1 MSLNNMQIYVEE
13 DRNKIPKNNEL
24 HNFHFVGDLVA
35 LQKLPHSNSCSCHAK
50 HDKVACECVGE
61 VSFATKK
68 GVQKLLEIYGP
79 GGESDVYTPR
89 AVVMLRLATLFSPGF
104 AWDTVPLNIKI
115 LCDGKMVKLPLCV
128 RSELTALPV
137 GRRKEPIDIT
147 CYLDLS
153 KAVHVLQFNWPSMNA
168 EYQNYYFTVEL
179 LRYENAENLRNIIVT
194 QHRFF
199 PNDTLKLMFKN
210 CGDGDIL
217 PTSIQISL
225 LCPLSRKRL
234 IYPCRSVKC
243 THPQCF
249 DVDNFL
255 QVSKGKVYLRCPI
268 CRRTVHRKFLCIDL
282 YEMFTL
288 DILKCTTENVVDVFV
303 FNDGTWKPAPLN
315 LAPMLNSGTSTQITE
330 IVDLTVEPILSNDG
344 KGAAIK
350 NSLRRTCSDDGETE
364 SKAHTDAKLK
374 IPRLE
379 ILKNST
385 SADVDKCKIIVSS
398 DFIVIITA
406 ILHLFT
412 MVYFCTVVALV
423 EIKTEESVPP
433 EAAAVVVAAENN
445 EREHLNENQSTT
457 FTLDSKPVNDEK
469 TSEKPLL
476 DILKNKPTVEL
487 LAETINRVNPTRSTC
502 MIAAQKNVNI
512 SSNNI
517 YTNSRQYYLRNP
529 RAEFNSSC
537 SVSSNQHPVDIW
549 GNQWNFQNSFPND
562 PGANLRFHD
571 REFYHRQQHPMM
583 NPSFRPVN
591 LYEANHFANQR
602 YPLSETWQP
611 SYSPYDSY
619 VNNFQPFNSFNY
631 DQMNS
636 CRLQPRN
643 PFIGEQWNGYIRPRM
658 TDFRYP
664 PCAQYHHP
672 PRNPYF
678 WP

>member
-1 MSLNNMQIYVEE
+1 MACSISR

-24 HNFHFVGDLVA
+24 HNFHFVGDLVE
-35 LQKLPHSNSCSCHAK
+35 LQNLPHSNSCPCHAK
-50 HDKVACECVGE
+50 HNKLACECVGE

-79 GGESDVYTPR
+79 AGASDAYTPR
-89 AVVMLRLATLFSPGF
+89 AVVMLRLATLFSPGY

-147 CYLDLS
+147 CFLDLS
-153 KAVHVLQFNWPSMNA
+153 KAVHVLQFSWPTVNA
-168 EYQNYYFTVEL
+168 EYKNYYFTVEL

-210 CGDGDIL
+210 CVDGDIL

-234 IYPCRSVKC
+234 IYPCRSMKC

-255 QVSKGKVYLRCPI
+255 QLSKGKVYLRCPI
-268 CRRTVHRKFLCIDL
+268 CRRVVHRKFLCIDL
-282 YEMFTL
+282 FTL
-288 DILKCTTENVVDVFV
+288 DILKCTAENVVDVFV

-315 LAPMLNSGTSTQITE
+315 LAPMLNSGTSAQINE
-330 IVDLTVEPILSNDG
+330 IVDLTVEPIPSNDG
-344 KGAAIK
+344 KCEKGATIK
-350 NSLRRTCSDDGETE
+350 NSLRRTCPDD
-364 SKAHTDAKLK
+364 
-374 IPRLE
+374 E

-385 SADVDKCKIIVSS
+385 SADVDKS
-398 DFIVIITA
+398 
-406 ILHLFT
+406 
-412 MVYFCTVVALV
+412 LV

-433 EAAAVVVAAENN
+433 EAAAVVGAAENN
-445 EREHLNENQSTT
+445 EREHLNENQSNT
-457 FTLDSKPVNDEK
+457 FTLDSKPVNGEK

-476 DILKNKPTVEL
+476 DILNNKPTVEL
-487 LAETINRVNPTRSTC
+487 LAETVNRVNPTRSTC

-512 SSNNI
+512 SSNNN
-517 YTNSRQYYLRNP
+517 YTNSRQYQLRNP

-583 NPSFRPVN
+583 NPSFRPTN

-611 SYSPYDSY
+611 YSP
-619 VNNFQPFNSFNY
+619 
-631 DQMNS
+631 
-636 CRLQPRN
+636 
-643 PFIGEQWNGYIRPRM
+643 
-658 TDFRYP
+658 
-664 PCAQYHHP
+664 
-672 PRNPYF
+672 
-678 WP
+678 

>member
-1 MSLNNMQIYVEE
+1 MSLYNMQIYVEE

-24 HNFHFVGDLVA
+24 HNFHFVGDLVE
-35 LQKLPHSNSCSCHAK
+35 LQKLPHSNSCPCHAK
-50 HDKVACECVGE
+50 QNKVACECVGE

-79 GGESDVYTPR
+79 GGVSDVYTPR
-89 AVVMLRLATLFSPGF
+89 AVVMLRLATVFSPAY

-115 LCDGKMVKLPLCV
+115 LCDEKMVKLPLCV

-137 GRRKEPIDIT
+137 GRRKEPVDIT

-153 KAVHVLQFNWPSMNA
+153 KAVHVLQFTWPTMNV
-168 EYQNYYFTVEL
+168 EYKNYYFTVEL

-210 CGDGDIL
+210 CVDGDIL

-225 LCPLSRKRL
+225 LCPLSRRRL
-234 IYPCRSVKC
+234 IYPCRSMKC

-268 CRRTVHRKFLCIDL
+268 CRRAVHRKLLCIDL
-282 YEMFTL
+282 FTL
-288 DILKCTTENVVDVFV
+288 DILKRTPENVVDVFV

-344 KGAAIK
+344 KCVKDATVK
-350 NSLRRTCSDDGETE
+350 NSLRRTCPDDGETE
-364 SKAHTDAKLK
+364 SKAYTDAKLK

-385 SADVDKCKIIVSS
+385 SPDVDKSS
-398 DFIVIITA
+398 
-406 ILHLFT
+406 
-412 MVYFCTVVALV
+412 V

-433 EAAAVVVAAENN
+433 EAAAVVVAAVNN
-445 EREHLNENQSTT
+445 EREHLNENQSNT
-457 FTLDSKPVNDEK
+457 FTLDSKPVNGEK
-469 TSEKPLL
+469 ISEKPPS

-487 LAETINRVNPTRSTC
+487 IAETVNRVNPTRSTC
-502 MIAAQKNVNI
+502 MIAAQKNVNF
-512 SSNNI
+512 SSNNN
-517 YTNSRQYYLRNP
+517 YTNSRQYQLRNP

-571 REFYHRQQHPMM
+571 REFYHRQLHPMM
-583 NPSFRPVN
+583 NPSFRPTN

-602 YPLSETWQP
+602 YPLLETWQP
-611 SYSPYDSY
+611 YSPYDSY
-619 VNNFQPFNSFNY
+619 VNNFQPFNSLNY

-643 PFIGEQWNGYIRPRM
+643 PFIGEQWNGYIRPGM

>member
-13 DRNKIPKNNEL
+13 ERNKIPKNNEL

-115 LCDGKMVKLPLCV
+115 LCDGKMLCV

-153 KAVHVLQFNWPSMNA
+153 KAVH
-168 EYQNYYFTVEL
+168 NYYFTVEL

-225 LCPLSRKRL
+225 LCPLSKKRL

-255 QVSKGKVYLRCPI
+255 QVSKGKVNLRCPI

-282 YEMFTL
+282 FTL

-315 LAPMLNSGTSTQITE
+315 LGPMLNSGTSTQITE
-330 IVDLTVEPILSNDG
+330 IVDLTVEPVLSNDG
-344 KGAAIK
+344 KCEKGAAIK

-364 SKAHTDAKLK
+364 SKAYTDEKLK

-385 SADVDKCKIIVSS
+385 SADVHKS
-398 DFIVIITA
+398 
-406 ILHLFT
+406 
-412 MVYFCTVVALV
+412 LV

-433 EAAAVVVAAENN
+433 EAAAVVVAAGNN

-457 FTLDSKPVNDEK
+457 FTLDSNPVNDGK
-469 TSEKPLL
+469 TSEKPPS

-512 SSNNI
+512 SSNNN

-583 NPSFRPVN
+583 NPSFRPTVN

-611 SYSPYDSY
+611 YSPYDSY
-619 VNNFQPFNSFNY
+619 VNNFQTFNSFNY

-643 PFIGEQWNGYIRPRM
+643 VFIGEQWNGYIRPRM